1 MKRIYGIVVFL
12 MLTSITIA
20 SGQIFKT
27 SLTLTVR
34 DELGNTVE
42 GASIKLFEKESD
54 YNKETNAVAEGTTD
68 PKGVAKFKALRPIAY
83 FVLVRKGDKDNA
95 GGGERIGNGFDVFE
109 LHHTFGIR
117 SSLKNSVDF
126 F

>member
-54 YNKETNAVAEGTTD
+54 YNKEINTVAEGTTD
-68 PKGVAKFKALRPIAY
+68 AKGIAKFKALRPIAY
-83 FVLVRKGDKDNA
+83 FVLVKKGDKDNA
-95 GGGERIGNGFDVFE
+95 GGGEKIDKLDEGKFNKSTIV
-109 LHHTFGIR
+109 IQ
-117 SSLKNSVDF
+117 
-126 F
+126 